1 MSDMNDFERALELEL
16 HRILDPMT
24 AGSIPARRTTASGG
38 SMKKLLGGAGA
49 AIGVKILTGFVVAAA
64 AATVAVAATETAVT
78 GTVDPTVWGQKVK
91 QQVDTCKDTLAAGQH
106 GIGDCVSDF
115 AKTHGD
121 TVSDSAT
128 KKHGNGDT
136 NGNGNANGNANASG
150 KDKGKTHGQGVDKS
164 EVAHTAAPSRP

>member
-1 MSDMNDFERALELEL
+1 MSDMNDFERALEHEL

-24 AGSIPARRTTASGG
+24 AGSIPARRATATGG

-49 AIGVKILTGFVVAAA
+49 AIGVKILTGFAVAVA
-64 AATVAVAATETAVT
+64 AATVAVAATETAIT
-78 GTVDPTVWGQKVK
+78 GTVDPTVWGQQVK

-121 TVSDSAT
+121 TVSDSPT
-128 KKHGNGDT
+128 KK
-136 NGNGNANGNANASG
+136 NGNANGNANG
-150 KDKGKTHGQGVDKS
+150 KDKSKTHGQGADKS
-164 EVAHTAAPSRP
+164 EVAHTAAPSHP